1 MIAGRHAG
9 AGAAATVYRTR
20 SFTMKKL
27 VVLLTAVAALASC
40 DLLKKEILMDGVVN
54 EKIQIDGTDN
64 PAKKDVITK
73 ELTNR
78 RVRLF
83 DVTVKDIADSNNIEY
98 DFCVKADVQTKKG
111 MVECCIYTRDVKTV
125 ARLVKGKS
133 RIDVV
138 GVFDRFF
145 TILDDYYTRVDIIRS
160 SITIK

>member
-1 MIAGRHAG
+1 MISVGRAG
-9 AGAAATVYRTR
+9 AVAAATVYRIR
-20 SFTMKKL
+20 SFAMKKL
-27 VVLLTAVAALASC
+27 LVLLIAVAACSSC
-40 DLLKKEILMDGVVN
+40 DLFKKGILMDEVVN

-73 ELTNR
+73 ELANR

-83 DVTVKDIADSNNIEY
+83 DVTVKDITDSNNVEY

-111 MVECCIYTRDVKTV
+111 TVECCIYTKDVKTV

-133 RIDVV
+133 RIDAV

-145 TILDDYYTRVDIIRS
+145 TILDNYYTRVDIIRS